1 MKKLKPIPKGAKI
14 EYEKADK
21 IENIKFGKMKQFVA
35 KKITHV
41 VPGKRKI
48 KN

>member
-1 MKKLKPIPKGAKI
+1 MKKLKPIPKRAKI

-21 IENIKFGKMKQFVA
+21 IENIKCGKMKQFVA
-35 KKITHV
+35 KKITNI
-41 VPGKRKI
+41 VPGKKKI